1 MLTSNT
7 IKTIAACAVF
17 AWTTNTIAQHSESGN
32 STHAASVSSAT
43 PYAGQETRQIKA
55 LSPRE
60 TQDYIEGKG
69 MGLAK
74 AAELNG
80 YPGPMHVLE
89 LQARME
95 LTSEQREATA
105 KLMAAHKIEV
115 KQLGVELIE
124 AERALDTAFANKTI
138 GISNLNSAAEKIGQ
152 LQTRIRIAHLE
163 THLKQTALLQPSQ
176 IAQYQ
181 RLRGYATLSGQSQL
195 NVNDR

>member
-1 MLTSNT
+1 MLSSNT

-17 AWTTNTIAQHSESGN
+17 TWTASTIAQHSESGKS
-32 STHAASVSSAT
+32 STS
-43 PYAGQETRQIKA
+43 PYAGQQTRQIKA

-60 TQDYIEGKG
+60 ATDYIEGKG

-89 LQARME
+89 LQTRME
-95 LTSEQREATA
+95 LTAEQREATA
-105 KLMAAHKIEV
+105 KLMAAHKFEV
-115 KQLGVELIE
+115 KQLGVELVE

-138 GISNLNSAAEKIGQ
+138 DISNLNSAAEKIGQ

-176 IAQYQ
+176 IAHYQ
-181 RLRGYATLSGQSQL
+181 RLRGYATLSGQSHL